1 MGHSH
6 KKIKLLVITQ
16 KVDINDDVLGFM
28 HGWIKKLAEK
38 LESLDVI
45 CLYKGKYDLP
55 KNVKVYSLG
64 KEKGKNKIK
73 YLWHLYKYTWK
84 LLAKDDLLFV
94 HMNQR
99 YIVLLWPL
107 LKIFNKPVVLFKAH
121 RGRQKFLKITTKIS
135 SRVVSYTKESFP
147 FKSKKLD
154 TIPPAIDINRFKQ
167 LTEIKRNRNK
177 NEILFVGRISP
188 IKNLEDVVKLA
199 LLLNKEETDFNF
211 KIIGAP
217 STNRDRKYLESIKKE
232 IEKRNLKEQF
242 EFMGKIPNQ
251 ALPKYYNESAF
262 FINLCNKTGI
272 DKTLLEAM
280 ACGCIP
286 VTNQTTIKPFLGQ
299 YVNDIFVESVTE
311 ARDKILNLSKDI
323 SKREKLS
330 KELAQLVRKN
340 HGLDS
345 LIDKLVGVFEKII
358 KSKS

>member
-1 MGHSH
+1 MEHSH

-28 HGWIKKLAEK
+28 HGWIKKLAER
-38 LESLDVI
+38 LERLDVI

-64 KEKGKNKIK
+64 KEKAKNKIK
-73 YLWHLYKYTWK
+73 YLWYLYKYTWK
-84 LLAKDDLLFV
+84 LLKRNDLLFV

-107 LKIFNKPVVLFKAH
+107 LKIFNKPTALFKAH
-121 RGRQKFLKITTKIS
+121 RGTQRFLKVATKIS
-135 SRVVSYTKESFP
+135 NKVISYSRESFP
-147 FKSKKLD
+147 FKTKKLS
-154 TIPPAIDINRFKQ
+154 TVPPAIDVSTFKI
-167 LTEIKRNRNK
+167 LESRKRNA

-188 IKNLEDVVKLA
+188 IKNLEDVIVLA
-199 LLLNKEETDFNF
+199 SLLNKGETDFNF

-232 IEKRNLKEQF
+232 IEKRDLKEQF
-242 EFMGKIPNQ
+242 KFMGKIPNKKL
-251 ALPKYYNESAF
+251 AEYYNKASF
-262 FINLCNKTGI
+262 FINLCNKTGV

-280 ACGCIP
+280 ACGCVPI
-286 VTNQTTIKPFLGQ
+286 TNQTTIKPFLGQ
-299 YVNDIFVESVTE
+299 YANDIFVESVTE
-311 ARDKILNLSKDI
+311 ARDKILNLSKDT

-330 KELAQLVRKN
+330 NKLAQLVRKN
-340 HGLDS
+340 HGLDN

-358 KSKS
+358 KSKP